1 MPDQF
6 SAKTSKLTDHGS
18 ASFLMACH
26 IKRITLDL
34 TGMSVSQHFCLAL
47 ES

>member
-6 SAKTSKLTDHGS
+6 SAKNSKLTDHGP
-18 ASFLMACH
+18 ASFLMAWH
-26 IKRITLDL
+26 IKRITLDV
-34 TGMSVSQHFCLAL
+34 TGVSASQLLCSAL

>member
-18 ASFLMACH
+18 ASFLMAWH
-26 IKRITLDL
+26 IKRITLDV